1 MSTRASRS
9 VFAVTAAAAAL
20 LAIGGC
26 SDDSSSSSTSGAT
39 KPAAVA
45 ASGDNYCDSYATMV
59 KQTLD
64 RMNSI
69 NMTSASGVASAQAAA
84 TSAAAEAEVTGT
96 QLMDMAPNDVK
107 ALWKQMEAANQ
118 SGNTDAIEDIPGK
131 INSWALANCPA
142 KYKSV
147 LDEYQKIVG

>member
-9 VFAVTAAAAAL
+9 VFAATAVAAAL

-26 SDDSSSSSTSGAT
+26 SDDSSSTSGAT
-39 KPAAVA
+39 KPSAVA
-45 ASGDNYCDSYATMV
+45 ASGANYCDSYATMV

-64 RMNSI
+64 RINSI
-69 NMTSASGVASAQAAA
+69 NMTSASGVASAQAVA

-96 QLMDMAPNDVK
+96 QLMDTAPDDVK

>member
-1 MSTRASRS
+1 MSTRAFRS

-20 LAIGGC
+20 LVVGGC
-26 SDDSSSSSTSGAT
+26 SDDSSSSTSGAT
-39 KPAAVA
+39 QPAAVA
-45 ASGDNYCDSYATMV
+45 ASGDDYCDSYATMV
-59 KQTLD
+59 KQTLN
-64 RMNSI
+64 RLNSI
-69 NMTSASGVASAQAAA
+69 NMTSAPGVASAQAAA

-96 QLMDMAPNDVK
+96 HLMDIAPTQVK
-107 ALWKQMEAANQ
+107 SLWKQMEAANQ

-131 INSWALANCPA
+131 INSWAIANCPA

>member
-26 SDDSSSSSTSGAT
+26 SDDSSSSTSGAT

-84 TSAAAEAEVTGT
+84 EAEVTGT

-131 INSWALANCPA
+131 INSWALASCPA